1 MPRFAKTLTVFMLL
15 TPLASGVAAATEQAV
30 TVYKSPTCG
39 CCSQWIDHL
48 EESGFEVAA
57 VDLADLRQVKAMA
70 GIAPEQASCHTARVG
85 DYVIEGHVPAGDI
98 RRLLREQPLGRGLTV
113 PGMPLGSP
121 GMEAPNPQTYQVLL
135 IEQDGG
141 TSVFATHEGVMS
153 AEEVRP

>member
-1 MPRFAKTLTVFMLL
+1 MPRIIHFLTVLKL
-15 TPLASGVAAATEQAV
+15 ATLLASGVAAATEPAV

-39 CCSQWIDHL
+39 CCSKWIDHL

-57 VDLADLRQVKAMA
+57 VDLADLRQVKVMA

-98 RRLLREQPLGRGLTV
+98 RRLLLEQPPARGLAV
-113 PGMPLGSP
+113 PGMPPGSP

-135 IEQDGG
+135 IGRDGS
-141 TSVFATHEGVMS
+141 TSVFATHGGALN
-153 AEEVRP
+153 AEDERP

>member
-1 MPRFAKTLTVFMLL
+1 MPRIIHLL
-15 TPLASGVAAATEQAV
+15 TALTLAMPLASGVAAATEPTV

-39 CCSQWIDHL
+39 CCSKWIDHL

-70 GIAPEQASCHTARVG
+70 GIAQEQASCHTARVG

-98 RRLLREQPLGRGLTV
+98 RRLLREQPLARGLTV

-121 GMEAPNPQTYQVLL
+121 GMEAPNPQPYQVLL
-135 IEQDGG
+135 IGQDGG
-141 TSVFATHEGVMS
+141 TSVFATHEGT
-153 AEEVRP
+153 ATAGEVRP

>member
-1 MPRFAKTLTVFMLL
+1 MPRIIHFLTALTLAM
-15 TPLASGVAAATEQAV
+15 PLASGVAAATEPAV

-39 CCSQWIDHL
+39 CCSKWIDHL

-70 GIAPEQASCHTARVG
+70 GIAPEHASCHTARVG

-98 RRLLREQPLGRGLTV
+98 RRLLREQPLARGLAV

-135 IEQDGG
+135 IGQDGG
-141 TSVFATHEGVMS
+141 TSVFATHEGTAN
-153 AEEVRP
+153 AEEIRP